1 MGDEMNLSLSHHLT
15 SDIEDIVQPE
25 MVEEDHL
32 PSWKHE
38 IVSHQNLSQKNLY
51 YEMVNEI
58 VNEINNPD
66 IS

>member
-51 YEMVNEI
+51 MR
-58 VNEINNPD
+58 
-66 IS
+66 